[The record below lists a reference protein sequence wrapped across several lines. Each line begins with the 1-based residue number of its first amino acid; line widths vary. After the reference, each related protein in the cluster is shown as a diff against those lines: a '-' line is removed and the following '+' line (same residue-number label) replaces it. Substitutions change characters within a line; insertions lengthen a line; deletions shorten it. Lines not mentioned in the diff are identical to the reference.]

1 MIIGIPKEVKTDEFR
16 VGATPSNVALL
27 VKDGHEVLVQ
37 SCAGEGS
44 GFRDA
49 DYFDAGA
56 CIVSSANELYDR
68 AKLIVKVKEPQ
79 ASEYDLLN
87 ETHTLFCYLHLAPL
101 RELASALIEKKVCAI
116 AYETVSI
123 YNQLPLLKP
132 MSEIAGK
139 MAPIVAAYHLSR
151 YKGGEGV
158 LISGADGVEAAKVL
172 VIGAGNAG
180 FNAAKIA
187 SGMGGDVTVVNRS
200 MPKLDELKKL
210 LPHVKIE
217 IYSPATMGKLL
228 QGFDIVISTVLI
240 HGGSSAPKLIT
251 RDMLKGMKDG
261 AIFVDVA
268 IDQGGVSETSKP
280 TTHTN
285 PIYIEEG
292 VLHYCVA
299 NMPGAYPK
307 TSTIALTNA
316 TIPYIRK
323 LANDGCI
330 NAIKNDS
337 SLGLGVNVFNGVI
350 TNKAVADAQGL
361 EFQELETVLK
371 ELK

>member
-1 MIIGIPKEVKTDEFR
+1 MIVGIPKEVKTDEFR
-16 VGATPSNVALL
+16 VGATPLNVELL
-27 VKDGHEVLVQ
+27 VKDGHKVLVQ

-56 CIVSSANELYDR
+56 SIVSSAKELYEKS
-68 AKLIVKVKEPQ
+68 ALIVKVKETQ

-87 ETHTLFCYLHLAPL
+87 ENHTLFCYLHLAPL
-101 RELASALIEKKVCAI
+101 MKLTSVLIEKKVCAI
-116 AYETVSI
+116 AYETVAVN
-123 YNQLPLLKP
+123 NQLPLLKP

-151 YKGGEGV
+151 YQSGEGV

-187 SGMGGDVTVVNRS
+187 TGMGADVTVVNRS
-200 MPKLDELKKL
+200 LPKLDELKKI
-210 LPHVKIE
+210 LPDVITSLYTPE
-217 IYSPATMGKLL
+217 ILKEIIDD
-228 QGFDIVISTVLI
+228 FDIVISTVLI

-251 RDMLKGMKDG
+251 RDMLKGMNDG
-261 AIFVDVA
+261 AVFVDVA
-268 IDQGGVSETSKP
+268 IDQGGIAETSKP

-285 PIYIEEG
+285 PIFIEEG

-316 TIPYIRK
+316 TIPYVRK
-323 LANDGCI
+323 LANKGSV
-330 NAIKNDS
+330 NAIKDDS
-337 SLGLGVNVFNGVI
+337 SLALGVNVFNGVI
-350 TNKAVADAQGL
+350 TNRAVAQTQGL
-361 EFQELETVLK
+361 EFQALEIVLRDK
-371 ELK
+371 K

>member
-16 VGATPSNVALL
+16 VGVTPSNVELL
-27 VKDGHEVLVQ
+27 VEDGHKVLVQ

-44 GFRDA
+44 GFRNA

-56 CIVSSANELYDR
+56 SIVSTASELYDS

-87 ETHTLFCYLHLAPL
+87 ESHTLFCYLHLAPL
-101 RELASALIEKKVCAI
+101 RKLASVLIAKRVCAI
-116 AYETVSI
+116 AYETVAVS
-123 YNQLPLLKP
+123 NQLPLLKP

-151 YKGGEGV
+151 YQGGEGV

-187 SGMGGDVTVVNRS
+187 NGMGGNVTVVNRS
-200 MPKLDELKKL
+200 LPKLDEMKKV
-210 LPHVKIE
+210 LPSVKTSLYTPDILSE
-217 IYSPATMGKLL
+217 IIKD
-228 QGFDIVISTVLI
+228 FDIVISTVLI

-251 RDMLKGMKDG
+251 RDMLKKMRDG
-261 AIFVDVA
+261 AVFVDVA

-316 TIPYIRK
+316 TIPYVRK
-323 LANDGCI
+323 LANEGSVD
-330 NAIKNDS
+330 AIKNDS
-337 SLGLGVNVFNGVI
+337 SLAFGVNIFNGFV
-350 TNKAVADAQGL
+350 TNKAVALAQGL
-361 EFQELETVLK
+361 EFQALETL
-371 ELK
+371 LRS